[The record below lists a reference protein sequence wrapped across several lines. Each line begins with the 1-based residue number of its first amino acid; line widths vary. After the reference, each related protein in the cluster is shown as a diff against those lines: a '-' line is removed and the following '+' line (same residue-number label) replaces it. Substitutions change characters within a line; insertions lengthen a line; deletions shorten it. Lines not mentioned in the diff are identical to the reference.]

1 MPATRI
7 TVALNSKQSA
17 KAPLLIPSSTPYDP
31 SAASSCRSLVIKV
44 AQSKLRLKK
53 VSRIFIAKTGEEL
66 ESEDD
71 WKGALRDD
79 IVLLVSAGEDY
90 VGAKKEAIVNEEVTS
105 IKSLNLNS
113 NPTVTILANKAFI
126 DPQSVTQL
134 ETTAR
139 TLPGIVHAV
148 AQPDLH
154 PGNRFPIGAVFV
166 SEGWIHPPLIGGDIG
181 CGMAWYKTKLSAS
194 QVEGDKGRKVAE
206 KLRGLEGAWRTQ
218 ANRLVW
224 LTKNLS
230 NGGPETDS
238 LSAGE
243 TWDASLGTIG
253 AGNHFAEVQVVE
265 EVVPG
270 SWQDSNTN
278 GSRGMLREGEVVL
291 LVHSGSRGYGGDILK
306 RYTADNQT
314 SMQTTDPQA
323 SAYLL
328 EHDRACGWA
337 SRNRDLIALR
347 FLACLEPGEEMWN
360 LGNSDTTSSA
370 SSQDV
375 REAWEAIQGR
385 KVVDLCHNNV
395 ERTSWPPHPSS
406 STNLNFPSKEAF
418 IHRKG
423 AAPVYPPSFTTTAQ
437 SEAPPKPYTLLP
449 LPGSRSTPTLMLS
462 PTLNPANSFGLSNAL
477 SVAHGAGRAMSRAKA
492 LTYLAS
498 KYEGRAD
505 DILRGDFV
513 KINRKGN
520 KSNANS
526 GDRTVT
532 SRATSA
538 PHPSTEHADRA
549 TSEAA
554 NESNPPA
561 QEVIDGASASEP
573 NPLDTDISNA
583 SVKARSITTGTW
595 VVCEDKALV
604 WEEAAEAYKD
614 VWNVGEDLV
623 EKGAAKWVGWCW
635 GRVSYKVRKE

>member
-1 MPATRI
+1 MPTTRI

-17 KAPLLIPSSTPYDP
+17 KAPLLISSSTPYDP
-31 SAASSCRSLVIKV
+31 NTASSCRSLVIKT

-53 VSRIFIAKTGEEL
+53 VSRIFVAKTGEEL

-71 WKGALRDD
+71 WKRALRDD
-79 IVLLVSAGEDY
+79 VVLLVSAGEDY
-90 VGAKKEAIVNEEVTS
+90 VGAKKEAIVNEGLAG
-105 IKSLNLNS
+105 IKSLNLNP
-113 NPTVTILANKAFI
+113 NPTINILANKSFI

-139 TLPGIVHAV
+139 TLPGIIHAV

-154 PGNRFPIGAVFV
+154 PGNRYPIGAVFV

-206 KLRGLEGAWRTQ
+206 NLRGLEGAWRTQ
-218 ANRLVW
+218 GNRLAW
-224 LTKNLS
+224 LTGNLS
-230 NGGPETDS
+230 NGSSETDS

-243 TWDASLGTIG
+243 EWDTSLGTIG
-253 AGNHFAEVQVVE
+253 AGNHFAEIQVVE

-270 SWQDSNTN
+270 NWQDRNTN
-278 GSRGMLREGEVVL
+278 SSRGMLREGEVVL

-306 RYTADNQT
+306 RYTVDNQI
-314 SMQTTDPQA
+314 SMQITDSQA

-347 FLACLEPGEEMWN
+347 FLACLEPGEERWT
-360 LGNSDTTSSA
+360 LGSNDITSSA
-370 SSQDV
+370 SRQDIQ
-375 REAWEAIQGR
+375 EAWEAIQGR

-395 ERTSWPPHPSS
+395 ERTRWPPQPPSS
-406 STNLNFPSKEAF
+406 TSSDSLTREVF

-423 AAPVYPPSFTTTAQ
+423 AAPVYPPSFTTMSQ
-437 SEAPPKPYTLLP
+437 SEGSPRHYTLLP
-449 LPGSRSTPTLMLS
+449 LPGSRSTPTLILS
-462 PTLNPANSFGLSNAL
+462 PILNPTNSFGLSNAL

-513 KINRKGN
+513 KINRRGN
-520 KSNANS
+520 KSIANA
-526 GDRTVT
+526 GDKGIV
-532 SRATSA
+532 SRASSA
-538 PHPSTEHADRA
+538 PNSPPEHTDRA
-549 TSEAA
+549 ASETAG
-554 NESNPPA
+554 ESNLSGP
-561 QEVIDGASASEP
+561 EVLDSASASEP